1 MVTSGNFASQ
11 IIPSALTPAAQH
23 QRLIPKAGGAATRT
37 THAELGRGLDQGAG
51 PLRLPGGASAKG
63 AEHKALRA
71 QSRAAPPS
79 RSLG

>member
-37 THAELGRGLDQGAG
+37 SHAELGRGLDQGAG
-51 PLRLPGGASAKG
+51 LFGFQ
-63 AEHKALRA
+63 AELQLKA
-71 QSRAAPPS
+71 
-79 RSLG
+79 RSTRR